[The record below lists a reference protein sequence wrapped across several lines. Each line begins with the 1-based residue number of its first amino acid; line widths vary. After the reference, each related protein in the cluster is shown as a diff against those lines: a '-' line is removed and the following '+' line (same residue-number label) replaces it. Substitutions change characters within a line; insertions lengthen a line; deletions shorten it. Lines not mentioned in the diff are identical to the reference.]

1 MAKQLD
7 LFDILNEPSIIIHSE
22 LFPNSESDEVE
33 FKSAEGGFPKDF
45 WKSYSAFANTN
56 GGIIVL
62 GVKEKKGKFIFDGLT
77 EEQIIKYQKDF
88 WNNINNPSTISINL
102 LKNYDVKEFSL
113 EGKKVLAFNIP
124 PAVRKQKPVHLTSN
138 PFNNTYKRNYDG
150 DYSCKDEEVRRMLAD
165 ADLSFSPDSRILQGF
180 TIDDWT
186 CYFIL

>member
-77 EEQIIKYQKDF
+77 EEQIIKYQKDLMVLT
-88 WNNINNPSTISINL
+88 NATIV
-102 LKNYDVKEFSL
+102 DGTE
-113 EGKKVLAFNIP
+113 
-124 PAVRKQKPVHLTSN
+124 LTA
-138 PFNNTYKRNYDG
+138 G
-150 DYSCKDEEVRRMLAD
+150 C
-165 ADLSFSPDSRILQGF
+165 DS
-180 TIDDWT
+180 
-186 CYFIL
+186 